1 MADTT
6 EKPHG
11 APNTVDRVY
20 RWMRPHSRRGRS
32 APVAQDGSAEDGGFF
47 FFFSLFIT
55 RMSRRWRCGD
65 RYLEWPARIRSVEVQ
80 RVYIYIVA
88 HVCGECLRYFRERH
102 GSAASA
108 TAAGWR
114 ESASDGPP
122 SGGWCARWIG

>member
-47 FFFSLFIT
+47 FFFFFIHYSHEQK
-55 RMSRRWRCGD
+55 MAVWR
-65 RYLEWPARIRSVEVQ
+65 
-80 RVYIYIVA
+80 
-88 HVCGECLRYFRERH
+88 
-102 GSAASA
+102 
-108 TAAGWR
+108 
-114 ESASDGPP
+114 
-122 SGGWCARWIG
+122 